1 MDSKVKRLM
10 ILAMLCMTLVIAAI
24 VVLVNYNK
32 LIPVDSSESADE
44 AQQASS
50 PAVLEDDGKV
60 RGADTSAFL
69 NDDTFFDA
77 DTLKAKQENA
87 QDSTQESG
95 ETEENKHLSMLATS
109 VEKDIRVKVVDDDG
123 ELVSGQGFMIDIDG
137 VGSYKDFDEDGIIY
151 ISNLKPGEYS
161 LKLCNADDYIVS
173 DKPLKVNVK
182 AIVSYMPID
191 DITYLIKNE
200 TDVDVSAEDTEI
212 DDAEQFDS
220 DESQYTSLLEEDE
233 TGNAVELGIDVS
245 KWNGD
250 IDWDVVKAEGVD
262 FAIIRCGYRGS
273 SSGCLVEDPY
283 FKQNLAEAKK
293 AGINVGIYFFT
304 QATNMVEAVEEA
316 SMVITLLGDNT
327 IDYPVFIDTEGA
339 GGNGRADGL
348 DTDTRTAVCQ
358 TFCKTIE
365 NAGYQAGIYASRN
378 WFKNNLYTQQLDGYN
393 IWLAEY
399 RQTPMYDERYDMW
412 QYTSSGS
419 VAGINGRVD
428 LNVSYIGSGRQ
439 NNNHV
444 ENETE
449 SEIGTEAESE

>member
-1 MDSKVKRLM
+1 MDSKVKKLT
-10 ILAMLCMTLVIAAI
+10 ILAMLCMVLVIAAI
-24 VVLVNYNK
+24 VVLVNYK
-32 LIPVDSSESADE
+32 QLMPTA
-44 AQQASS
+44 
-50 PAVLEDDGKV
+50 LEDSANETQQTADTEIAALEEDGKV

-77 DTLKAKQENA
+77 DVVKKSETTT
-87 QDSTQESG
+87 QDNG
-95 ETEENKHLSMLATS
+95 ETTESKQISMLATS
-109 VEKDIRVKVVDDDG
+109 VEKDIRVKIVDDAG
-123 ELVSGQGFMIDIDG
+123 ELVSGQDFMIDIDG

-161 LKLCNADDYIVS
+161 LTLRDVEDYTITPE
-173 DKPLKVNVK
+173 PLKVNVK

-200 TDVDVSAEDTEI
+200 ADVDVSAEDTET

-220 DESQYTSLLEEDE
+220 DETQYTSLLEEDE

-283 FKQNLAEAKK
+283 FKQNIAGAKK

-316 SMVITLLGDNT
+316 SMVITLLGDNA

-348 DTDTRTAVCQ
+348 DADTRTTVCQ
-358 TFCKTIE
+358 SFCKTIE

-378 WFKNNLYTQQLDGYN
+378 WFKNNLHTEQLNDYKV
-393 IWLAEY
+393 WLAEY
-399 RQTPMYDERYDMW
+399 RQTPLYDERYDMW

-419 VAGINGRVD
+419 VAGINGCVD
-428 LNVSYIGSGRQ
+428 LNVSYIGNSKQ
-439 NNNHV
+439 NNNY
-444 ENETE
+444 EDNETE
-449 SEIGTEAESE
+449 SEVETGTELE